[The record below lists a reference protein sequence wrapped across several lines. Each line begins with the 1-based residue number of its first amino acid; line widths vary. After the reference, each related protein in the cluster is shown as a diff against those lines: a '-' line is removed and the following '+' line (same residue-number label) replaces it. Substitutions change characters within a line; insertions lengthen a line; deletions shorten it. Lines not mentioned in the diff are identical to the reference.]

1 MVTDDMEVLGNKID
15 VERSYLLLHVNIIY
29 CNASSGMSR
38 NLINFLLCEGLIE
51 GLQLERL
58 NAILKDLC
66 FKVFGLES
74 SQYQKARLQKLKL
87 LRNSKNI
94 EDS

>member
-1 MVTDDMEVLGNKID
+1 MIQGLLMVTDDMEVLEKKID

-58 NAILKDLC
+58 NAILKGSL
-66 FKVFGLES
+66 FQSFWIGKFTVSEG
-74 SQYQKARLQKLKL
+74 KIAK
-87 LRNSKNI
+87 I
-94 EDS
+94 ETLA

>member
-1 MVTDDMEVLGNKID
+1 MVTDDMEVLENKID

-58 NAILKDLC
+58 NAILKGSL
-66 FKVFGLES
+66 FQSFWIGKFTVSEG
-74 SQYQKARLQKLKL
+74 KITK
-87 LRNSKNI
+87 I
-94 EDS
+94 ETLA

>member
-1 MVTDDMEVLGNKID
+1 MIQGLLMVTDDMEVLEKKID

-29 CNASSGMSR
+29 CNSSSGMSR

-58 NAILKDLC
+58 NAILKGSL
-66 FKVFGLES
+66 FQSFWIGKFTVSEG
-74 SQYQKARLQKLKL
+74 KIAK
-87 LRNSKNI
+87 I
-94 EDS
+94 ETLA

>member
-58 NAILKDLC
+58 NAILKGSL
-66 FKVFGLES
+66 FQSFWIGKFTVSEGKIAKIETLA
-74 SQYQKARLQKLKL
+74 QLK
-87 LRNSKNI
+87 KY
-94 EDS
+94 

>member
-1 MVTDDMEVLGNKID
+1 MIQLLLMVTDDMEVLENKID

-58 NAILKDLC
+58 NAILKGSL
-66 FKVFGLES
+66 FQSFWIGKFTVSEG
-74 SQYQKARLQKLKL
+74 KIAK
-87 LRNSKNI
+87 I
-94 EDS
+94 ETLA

>member
-1 MVTDDMEVLGNKID
+1 MIQGLLMVTDDMEVLENKID

-58 NAILKDLC
+58 NAILKGSL
-66 FKVFGLES
+66 FQSFWIGKFTVSEG
-74 SQYQKARLQKLKL
+74 KIAK
-87 LRNSKNI
+87 I
-94 EDS
+94 ETLA